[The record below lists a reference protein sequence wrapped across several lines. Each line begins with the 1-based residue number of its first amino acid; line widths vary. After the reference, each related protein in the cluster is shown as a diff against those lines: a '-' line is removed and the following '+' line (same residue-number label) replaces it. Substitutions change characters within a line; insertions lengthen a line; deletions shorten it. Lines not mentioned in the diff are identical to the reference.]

1 MTRRGRAIRPGAGET
16 RVPEGFPSWP
26 RGFRPWTMGASALA
40 EPGQNRYIG
49 TEINS
54 HTVA

>member
-1 MTRRGRAIRPGAGET
+1 
-16 RVPEGFPSWP
+16 
-26 RGFRPWTMGASALA
+26 MGASALA